1 LPELQATVRGIARF
15 LKPDGTS
22 IHTISH
28 VRRGV
33 GFHDDKRRI
42 ELLASLFG
50 IAEGDLA
57 STLQRADR
65 DLDDYSM
72 SAEAF
77 NRLRGSR
84 PYGEFRMRRVVGIQ
98 FVTAAR
104 DVVRS
109 PEEVPHP

>member
-1 LPELQATVRGIARF
+1 
-15 LKPDGTS
+15 
-22 IHTISH
+22 
-28 VRRGV
+28 
-33 GFHDDKRRI
+33 
-42 ELLASLFG
+42 
-50 IAEGDLA
+50 
-57 STLQRADR
+57 
-65 DLDDYSM
+65 M